1 MYKKKW
7 ICQKCGY
14 ETNKKQNYEKH
25 ISRPNACEKRLK
37 RYEKN
42 TNTQNVNPLIDNINN
57 SKIYNINS
65 EINICDINELN
76 VSQNI
81 NSLID
86 NGSQNAQNI
95 NSLINPVSQNVNLN
109 NTCYKCSKRFTR
121 KSNLLRH
128 LKICNG
134 LDPLQCPKCKIFFSC
149 AAAKSRHI
157 KNVKCELV
165 LTEDQQRIKELE
177 EQLEESEAKRIEAE
191 NSKSTINYNITNN
204 TNNTNNYFDHSINYN
219 NYDNLNLDHIT
230 KEDIKRLFNNCRMQY
245 PELSEDLTRMILSPK
260 ENQCIYLPEGQKS
273 NTCAVI
279 KDGVEMRK
287 PLIRVL
293 MDLGVQTA
301 TLIRDSNV
309 IVRNKKDA
317 VNNQFWAD
325 NRNACGLNIS
335 DIEYMTDNDK
345 EIVQR
350 NKNIVLDMS
359 DGKI

>member
-1 MYKKKW
+1 MNMISNKPFV
-7 ICQKCGY
+7 C
-14 ETNKKQNYEKH
+14 ETCNYSTNRKYNLELHKR
-25 ISRPNACEKRLK
+25 SPNACEKRLK
-37 RYEKN
+37 RHGKQHHVVP
-42 TNTQNVNPLIDNINN
+42 TVVSRSP
-57 SKIYNINS
+57 
-65 EINICDINELN
+65 ICSPTVVPCSPICSPELETSS
-76 VSQNI
+76 V
-81 NSLID
+81 NSL
-86 NGSQNAQNI
+86 
-95 NSLINPVSQNVNLN
+95 
-109 NTCYKCSKRFTR
+109 
-121 KSNLLRH
+121 
-128 LKICNG
+128 
-134 LDPLQCPKCKIFFSC
+134 QCQMCKKVFSC
-149 AAAKSRHI
+149 RQNKYRHS
-157 KNVKCELV
+157 KKANCKLV
-165 LTEDQQRIKELE
+165 LTEEQQMIQDLQNRLDEKEK
-177 EQLEESEAKRIEAE
+177 QLEDER
-191 NSKSTINYNITNN
+191 SKSTVNNINITN
-204 TNNTNNYFDHSINYN
+204 NNYFDHSINYN
-219 NYDNLNLDHIT
+219 NYDNLNVDHIT

-245 PELSEDLTRMILSPK
+245 PELSEDLTRMILGPK

-309 IVRNKKDA
+309 IVRNKKDV

>member
-1 MYKKKW
+1 MVSNKSFV
-7 ICQKCGY
+7 C
-14 ETNKKQNYEKH
+14 ETCRYSTNRKYNLELH
-25 ISRPNACEKRLK
+25 HHSPNACEKRLK
-37 RYEKN
+37 RGDKN
-42 TNTQNVNPLIDNINN
+42 TDGQNVKHMRQNVNTDGQNVNINN
-57 SKIYNINS
+57 KKVFD
-65 EINICDINELN
+65 C
-76 VSQNI
+76 
-81 NSLID
+81 
-86 NGSQNAQNI
+86 
-95 NSLINPVSQNVNLN
+95 
-109 NTCYKCSKRFTR
+109 
-121 KSNLLRH
+121 
-128 LKICNG
+128 KICNKILSCRRSLVRHEKLCKG
-134 LDPLQCPKCKIFFSC
+134 IDSLQCPTCKMFFNTRQS
-149 AAAKSRHI
+149 KHQHI
-157 KNVKCELV
+157 KAGKCIPFKDEK
-165 LTEDQQRIKELE
+165 DSRIEELE
-177 EQLEESEAKRIEAE
+177 KQLEEEKQKRKEAE
-191 NSKSTINYNITNN
+191 DSKSTINNITNN
-204 TNNTNNYFDHSINYN
+204 IYFDHSINYN

-230 KEDIKRLFNNCRMQY
+230 KDDIKRLFNNCRMQY
-245 PELSEDLTRMILSPK
+245 PELSEDLTRMILRPK

-309 IVRNKKDA
+309 IVRNKKDV

-350 NKNIVLDMS
+350 NKNIVLDMC

>member
-1 MYKKKW
+1 MYKKNW
-7 ICQKCGY
+7 ICIKCGY
-14 ETNKKQNYEKH
+14 DTNKKQNYEKH
-25 ISRPNACEKRLK
+25 ISRPTACEKRIK
-37 RYEKN
+37 RHDKMH
-42 TNTQNVNPLIDNINN
+42 NVVPCSPICSPNVVPNVVSCSPNVVPCSPNVVPNN
-57 SKIYNINS
+57 KLQHNS
-65 EINICDINELN
+65 ENNIH
-76 VSQNI
+76 S
-81 NSLID
+81 
-86 NGSQNAQNI
+86 
-95 NSLINPVSQNVNLN
+95 
-109 NTCYKCSKRFTR
+109 
-121 KSNLLRH
+121 
-128 LKICNG
+128 
-134 LDPLQCPKCKIFFSC
+134 LQCQTCLKVFSC
-149 AAAKSRHI
+149 RQNKYRHI
-157 KNVKCELV
+157 KAGKCVSIKDKDKQIEELK
-165 LTEDQQRIKELE
+165 Q
-177 EQLEESEAKRIEAE
+177 QLEEEKQKRKEDGG
-191 NSKSTINYNITNN
+191 SKSTINNYNITNN
-204 TNNTNNYFDHSINYN
+204 NNYFDHSINYN
-219 NYDNLNLDHIT
+219 NYDNLSLDHIT

-309 IVRNKKDA
+309 IVRNKKDV

-335 DIEYMTDNDK
+335 DIDYMTDTDK

>member
-1 MYKKKW
+1 MPSNKTF
-7 ICQKCGY
+7 ICDTCNY
-14 ETNKKQNYEKH
+14 TTNRKYNLELHKR
-25 ISRPNACEKRLK
+25 SPNACKKKLMRHG
-37 RYEKN
+37 KN
-42 TNTQNVNPLIDNINN
+42 IAGADVTQNGVIVTTPGADVTQNGD
-57 SKIYNINS
+57 
-65 EINICDINELN
+65 DVTINEN
-76 VSQNI
+76 NI
-81 NSLID
+81 IEDNCCKKCNKQFVRRIDLIKHE
-86 NGSQNAQNI
+86 I
-95 NSLINPVSQNVNLN
+95 
-109 NTCYKCSKRFTR
+109 K
-121 KSNLLRH
+121 
-128 LKICNG
+128 CNG
-134 LDPLQCPKCKIFFSC
+134 THSLQCPTCKLYFSTRQQ
-149 AAAKSRHI
+149 KYRHI
-157 KNVKCELV
+157 KKGNCELV
-165 LTEDQQRIKELE
+165 LTEEQQKIKDLE
-177 EQLEESEAKRIEAE
+177 EQLEQKEQALEESEIKRKEAE
-191 NSKSTINYNITNN
+191 NKCGTTVNNYNI

-219 NYDNLNLDHIT
+219 NYDNLNVDHIT

-260 ENQCIYLPEGQKS
+260 ENQCIFLPEGQKS

-309 IVRNKKDA
+309 IVRNKKDV

-335 DIEYMTDNDK
+335 DIEYMTENDK

>member
-1 MYKKKW
+1 MSLRYSCKH
-7 ICQKCGY
+7 CGY
-14 ETNKKQNYEKH
+14 KTNRKWSFEDH
-25 ISRPNACEKRLK
+25 CSRPSACEKRLK
-37 RYEKN
+37 RDEKKSAQ
-42 TNTQNVNPLIDNINN
+42 QN
-57 SKIYNINS
+57 IYNIQQ
-65 EINICDINELN
+65 N
-76 VSQNI
+76 VSHPQQNI
-81 NSLID
+81 YNIQ
-86 NGSQNAQNI
+86 QNVSRAQQNVSFNKQNI
-95 NSLINPVSQNVNLN
+95 SSSINQVSFS
-109 NTCYKCSKRFTR
+109 CKYCSKVLSTKQRLDSHE
-121 KSNLLRH
+121 KA
-128 LKICNG
+128 CNG
-134 LDPLQCPKCKIFFSC
+134 LNPLQCPTCKVFLPN
-149 AAAKSRHI
+149 AVAKSRHI
-157 KNVKCELV
+157 KKGNCELV
-165 LTEDQQRIKELE
+165 LTEEQQKIKDLE
-177 EQLEESEAKRIEAE
+177 EQLEQKEQALEESEIKRKEAE
-191 NSKSTINYNITNN
+191 NKCGTTVNNYNI

-245 PELSEDLTRMILSPK
+245 PELSEDLTRMILGPK

-309 IVRNKKDA
+309 IVRNKKDV

-335 DIEYMTDNDK
+335 DIEYMTENDK

>member
-1 MYKKKW
+1 MVSNKIF
-7 ICQKCGY
+7 ICKTCNY
-14 ETNKKQNYEKH
+14 NTNRKYNLELHKR
-25 ISRPNACEKRLK
+25 SPNACEKRQK
-37 RYEKN
+37 RDDK
-42 TNTQNVNPLIDNINN
+42 
-57 SKIYNINS
+57 KIAQ
-65 EINICDINELN
+65 
-76 VSQNI
+76 QNI
-81 NSLID
+81 PYI
-86 NGSQNAQNI
+86 QQKVPTAQQNI
-95 NSLINPVSQNVNLN
+95 PYIQQKVPTAQQNIPQIQQKVPVSN
-109 NTCYKCSKRFTR
+109 NNEHICKFCNKKLSSKQRLSSHENT
-121 KSNLLRH
+121 
-128 LKICNG
+128 CNG
-134 LDPLQCPKCKIFFSC
+134 LQPLQCPTCKEIFLN
-149 AAAKSRHI
+149 AKAKYRHI
-157 KNVKCELV
+157 KKGNCEFILSV
-165 LTEDQQRIKELE
+165 EQQKIKDLE
-177 EQLEESEAKRIEAE
+177 EQLEECGKELEERDKELKEEKQKRKEAE
-191 NSKSTINYNITNN
+191 ESKSTINNINITN
-204 TNNTNNYFDHSINYN
+204 NNYFDHSINYN

-230 KEDIKRLFNNCRMQY
+230 KEDIKRLFKNCRMQY
-245 PELSEDLTRMILSPK
+245 PELSEDLTRMILGPK

-279 KDGVEMRK
+279 KDGIEMRK

-309 IVRNKKDA
+309 IVRNKKDV